1 MVCYG
6 MLLIM
11 DYVFCVR
18 CFAPFYNLLYSH
30 FSVVRVGII
39 SIAIVVYPLVCEL
52 GWIRGMDYWVDG
64 IRMLSRLPGGG
75 TSLLQ
80 TSRRLGLEWSY
91 YLLPLLEGILN

>member
-1 MVCYG
+1 MCY
-6 MLLIM
+6 L
-11 DYVFCVR
+11 FCLR

-30 FSVVRVGII
+30 FSVVRVGLI

-75 TSLLQ
+75 TSLYKPVAALA
-80 TSRRLGLEWSY
+80 WSGRTTC
-91 YLLPLLEGILN
+91 YLY